1 MMNRLEDEGG
11 LAQLN
16 NFMVNS
22 ALTAA
27 TTMAQVQLRS
37 LGMPEEEREKY
48 LRDNLGIATLEDF
61 KNPENYGTLLFQS
74 MYNRNPLLASMTLI
88 TNSMGIGTSTKTTA
102 ATRSSE
108 SESGWVGA
116 PSVENLIVDM
126 TPAARLASALMSG
139 GVGTYNLLRD
149 TITDDDTYYEKKRT
163 MKQIMFGLSGLPN
176 IPLIT
181 PSLKQYAKEELED
194 YKYGY

>member
-1 MMNRLEDEGG
+1 
-11 LAQLN
+11 
-16 NFMVNS
+16 
-22 ALTAA
+22 
-27 TTMAQVQLRS
+27 
-37 LGMPEEEREKY
+37 
-48 LRDNLGIATLEDF
+48 
-61 KNPENYGTLLFQS
+61 
-74 MYNRNPLLASMTLI
+74 
-88 TNSMGIGTSTKTTA
+88 
-102 ATRSSE
+102 
-108 SESGWVGA
+108 
-116 PSVENLIVDM
+116 M

-139 GVGTYNLLRD
+139 GVGTYNLMRD